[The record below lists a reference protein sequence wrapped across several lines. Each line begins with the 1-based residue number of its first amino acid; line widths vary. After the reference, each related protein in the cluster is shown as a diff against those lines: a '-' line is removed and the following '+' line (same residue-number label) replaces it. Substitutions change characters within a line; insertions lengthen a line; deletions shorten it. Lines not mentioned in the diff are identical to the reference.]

1 MPNVQSLE
9 WVPVHSASF
18 EIPPPDFGSSLRP
31 HSFPQPL
38 RPVVSILVTHNQAIS
53 HGHVLCRLPS
63 CLSSALSHV
72 VPCTDFVTSRDDPN
86 FYQILI
92 LLGYAH
98 CLDTEVSSQAFS
110 SELNVLCSLQVQNSQ
125 DDLGFPPHLLPS
137 HLGHSSW
144 SLYTSLKFLS
154 NPEVLIQAP
163 MTSFLC

>member
-1 MPNVQSLE
+1 MAMSSVVFLPFSPLLSVPLFPVQ
-9 WVPVHSASF
+9 
-18 EIPPPDFGSSLRP
+18 
-31 HSFPQPL
+31 
-38 RPVVSILVTHNQAIS
+38 ILV
-53 HGHVLCRLPS
+53 
-63 CLSSALSHV
+63 
-72 VPCTDFVTSRDDPN
+72 VTSRDDPN

-98 CLDTEVSSQAFS
+98 CLDTGVSSQAFS
-110 SELNVLCSLQVQNSQ
+110 SELNVLRSLQVQNSQ
-125 DDLGFPPHLLPS
+125 DDVGFPAHLLPS